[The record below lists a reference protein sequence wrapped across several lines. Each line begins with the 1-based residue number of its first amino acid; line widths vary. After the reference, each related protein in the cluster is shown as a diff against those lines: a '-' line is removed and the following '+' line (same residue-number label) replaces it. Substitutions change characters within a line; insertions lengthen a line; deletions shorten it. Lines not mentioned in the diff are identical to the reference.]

1 MPTTLTRSEMVKRL
15 EVAFAPPQTEALVDI
30 LDEIRQAEIERAED
44 TRALKEGLVTTG
56 HSVIAIAEDT
66 RALKEG
72 QTRLTDA
79 MARLANRMDELAH
92 AQKRTEL
99 KVEELADV
107 QKRTELKV
115 EQLADAQKRTELKV
129 EQLTDAQKRT
139 ELKVEQLADA
149 QKRTEQKVE
158 QLADAQKRTELKVE
172 QLADAQ
178 KRTELKVEQLADAQK
193 RTEQKVEQLTDAQK
207 QLADAQ
213 KRTELKV
220 EQLVDAQ
227 KETQKDIQTL
237 TKQLG
242 ETNSTLGGLGQSMAY
257 ALENEAYRMLPA
269 LLAEKYGIEIHERL
283 IRTEIEG
290 EEINI
295 FGRGQQNGQ
304 GILVV
309 GETKLSLDGRRRSRQ
324 GQKTFF
330 EQLQAKE
337 EAVRKGYPDE
347 EIVLLAI
354 THYART
360 KVRKVA
366 EEAGIIVVQSFE
378 W

>member
-1 MPTTLTRSEMVKRL
+1 MSRL
-15 EVAFAPPQTEALVDI
+15 EGAFATPQTEALVDI
-30 LDEIRQAEIERAED
+30 LDEIRQAEIERAAD
-44 TRALKEGLVTTG
+44 TRT
-56 HSVIAIAEDT
+56 
-66 RALKEG
+66 LKEG

-79 MARLANRMDELAH
+79 MANLANRMDELA
-92 AQKRTEL
+92 
-99 KVEELADV
+99 
-107 QKRTELKV
+107 
-115 EQLADAQKRTELKV
+115 DAQKET
-129 EQLTDAQKRT
+129 QKDIQT
-139 ELKVEQLADA
+139 LA
-149 QKRTEQKVE
+149 
-158 QLADAQKRTELKVE
+158 
-172 QLADAQ
+172 
-178 KRTELKVEQLADAQK
+178 
-193 RTEQKVEQLTDAQK
+193 
-207 QLADAQ
+207 
-213 KRTELKV
+213 
-220 EQLVDAQ
+220 DAQ

-269 LLAEKYGIEIHERL
+269 LLAEKYGIELHERL

-304 GILVV
+304 EILVV
-309 GETKLSLDGRRRSRQ
+309 GEMKLSLDGRRQSRQ

-337 EAVRKGYPDE
+337 EAVRKGHPDE

-360 KVRKVA
+360 NVRKEA